1 MNLDG
6 VTARDS
12 KSWGWLCVGDVCVCV
27 ARRCGS
33 TSLVTALNAGKHWR
47 DAYPPMEAMEAKALG
62 LPMILGVRDP
72 VSRFKSFWSETQTA
86 RQWAEMRGWS
96 PVRLLL
102 FVKRH
107 LHADPHW
114 RPQFDYYVD
123 GVEVVRFDRLLERV
137 GLEPRHDHKSTV
149 PHPEVPEDEINR
161 VYADD
166 VFLWRLANERA

>member
-1 MNLDG
+1 
-6 VTARDS
+6 
-12 KSWGWLCVGDVCVCV
+12 
-27 ARRCGS
+27 
-33 TSLVTALNAGKHWR
+33 
-47 DAYPPMEAMEAKALG
+47 KALG

-161 VYADD
+161 VHADD
-166 VFLWRLANERA
+166 VLLWRLANERAKRSGRRRPLQAFRHPADRVHRTQSPRLCRGERRQIRLPPRDEGRRRRPP